1 MKKQIIIVVALATV
15 AANLYAGTPADLS
28 VGWGRA
34 MTPGDPLA
42 DLPANFGAYFTEI
55 SGITSL
61 VQDIEIPGE
70 DITFTLSV
78 EAANA
83 SLITGDGTSGLINSR
98 STGEDVCIIGGD
110 SDIRTDARGP
120 GSADDE
126 GLRLTLSVSGVGV
139 TNITDISMDFLRIR
153 RFADSG
159 PESQVTLYDSTNRT
173 GNSYI
178 AQNTLDEFLGDFSYT
193 DHSILTN
200 EFIVTNLT
208 ALSSSNIGGIG
219 DGSWV
224 LEMYATD
231 ALTNSMFALGDVK
244 VNFSLA
250 DYGNTPPEANDQN
263 IETSANT
270 PVDITLTASDQE
282 LDPLTFAILE
292 APTSGTV
299 TGTAPNVTYLPELNF
314 IGDDSFTF
322 TASDGEFTSTGT
334 VSIAVTP
341 VYYYASFGEDYTLVD
356 PTAVEWNW
364 EIAETNVN
372 TLTANGITF
381 TVTFTGAN
389 DALSDDTV
397 NNRSTGNDICISGG
411 LNGLRIDPRGAGD
424 SSDDEGLRMTI
435 SVSGENAHKLSSIK
449 LDEFI
454 LRRYTEGTEVVHYYD
469 GINAGGTAFATN
481 HASATVSAS
490 ELFDA
495 GLTPLGTNNVGG
507 IGDGSWVLEFWSRTD
522 LQDFALGDIK
532 IAYTMDLNLPPTA
545 YDQAVETVVD
555 TPVDITL
562 TAEDVDP
569 LTFAVLDAP
578 ANGTVT
584 GTAPNVTYTPD
595 TGFLGADSF
604 TFTADDGEFTS
615 TGTVS
620 ITVNPVYLIAGI
632 GGRYSESDGDVFDPP
647 IDIDYAAD
655 WPVSDDLGSVTTHSV
670 TDTVND
676 IVFNVTL
683 TSVLGNTIASQ
694 STLEDVGILGGGSNY
709 RIEGGEGAIAITLSV
724 SGSGA
729 ANLYSLELER
739 LHVRRWGDGETAV
752 LSDGTTD
759 LNLLGDY
766 TDMLDYTGTLD
777 AAQDIS
783 GLTALTVSNVTSWS
797 LSLNSDGT
805 SDPGIGSIGFRYSV
819 TAVPYDYWA
828 EGWGVDIGA
837 ITDDYEQDGMDNL
850 LEYAL
855 GGNPTNDD
863 ASTVMPTASA
873 GNDGWFYYVHNERTD
888 DDSLSYTV
896 KLKDNLVYGE
906 WTTTGV
912 VFHGESADIDS
923 FKSVTNRTDV
933 NSAEFLRLEVI
944 RN

>member
-1 MKKQIIIVVALATV
+1 MKKQIIIVAALATV

-159 PESQVTLYDSTNRT
+159 PESQVTLYDGTNRT

-231 ALTNSMFALGDVK
+231 ALTNSVFALGDVK

-250 DYGNTPPEANDQN
+250 DYGNTPPVANDQN

-282 LDPLTFAILE
+282 LDPLTFAILD
-292 APTSGTV
+292 APASGTV

-364 EIAETNVN
+364 EIAKTNVN

-381 TVTFTGAN
+381 TITFTGAN

-397 NNRSTGNDICISGG
+397 NNRSTTGNDICISGG
-411 LNGLRIDPRGAGD
+411 LSGIRIDPRGTGD

-435 SVSGENAHKLSSIK
+435 SVSGEGAANLTSIA
-449 LDEFI
+449 LDELI
-454 LRRYTEGTEVVHYYD
+454 LRRFSAGTEIVSYYD
-469 GINAGGTAFATN
+469 GANGTGNAYTSTTGN
-481 HASATVSAS
+481 TVPAS
-490 ELFDA
+490 ELFTTG
-495 GLTPLGTNNVGG
+495 GLTPLDITNVGG
-507 IGDGSWVLEFWSRTD
+507 AGDGTWVLEFWARTD
-522 LQDFALGDIK
+522 GQDFALGDIK
-532 IAYTMDLNLPPTA
+532 LAYTLGAGGSA
-545 YDQAVETVVD
+545 YD
-555 TPVDITL
+555 
-562 TAEDVDP
+562 
-569 LTFAVLDAP
+569 
-578 ANGTVT
+578 
-584 GTAPNVTYTPD
+584 
-595 TGFLGADSF
+595 SW
-604 TFTADDGEFTS
+604 
-615 TGTVS
+615 
-620 ITVNPVYLIAGI
+620 AG
-632 GGRYSESDGDVFDPP
+632 
-647 IDIDYAAD
+647 
-655 WPVSDDLGSVTTHSV
+655 
-670 TDTVND
+670 
-676 IVFNVTL
+676 
-683 TSVLGNTIASQ
+683 
-694 STLEDVGILGGGSNY
+694 
-709 RIEGGEGAIAITLSV
+709 
-724 SGSGA
+724 
-729 ANLYSLELER
+729 
-739 LHVRRWGDGETAV
+739 
-752 LSDGTTD
+752 
-759 LNLLGDY
+759 
-766 TDMLDYTGTLD
+766 
-777 AAQDIS
+777 
-783 GLTALTVSNVTSWS
+783 
-797 LSLNSDGT
+797 
-805 SDPGIGSIGFRYSV
+805 
-819 TAVPYDYWA
+819 
-828 EGWGVDIGA
+828 GWGVEIGA
-837 ITDDYEQDGMDNL
+837 NTNDYELDGMDNL

-855 GGNPTNDD
+855 GGDPTTND
-863 ASTVMPTASA
+863 AAAILPTSA
-873 GNDGWFYYVHNERTD
+873 TSGDGSWFYHIHNERTD
-888 DDSLSYTV
+888 DSALTYTV
-896 KLKDNLVYGE
+896 ELKTDLVSDPSWE
-906 WTTTGV
+906 TNDV
-912 VFHGESADIDS
+912 QFVGESAVVDD
-923 FKSVTNRTDV
+923 FKSVTNRTDIDL
-933 NSAEFLRLEVI
+933 AEFLRLKVEQ
-944 RN
+944 N